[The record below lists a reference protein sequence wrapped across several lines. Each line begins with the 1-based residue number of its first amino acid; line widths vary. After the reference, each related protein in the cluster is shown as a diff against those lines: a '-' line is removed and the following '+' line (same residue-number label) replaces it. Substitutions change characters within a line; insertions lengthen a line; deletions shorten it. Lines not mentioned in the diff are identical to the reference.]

1 MYQFMQFV
9 TNFTHILFI
18 IKLNFIEIEKR
29 GSLNIIN
36 IKLSYKTTFIHI
48 HYVSLINKYKT
59 QHMHAKSLVLAPFLA
74 SSFISS

>member
-1 MYQFMQFV
+1 MQFV
-9 TNFTHILFI
+9 TNIAHILFI

-59 QHMHAKSLVLAPFLA
+59 QHMHAKSLMLAPFLP